1 LQAAVKAAFRAIAK
15 VNIEVKANTTEF
27 RAVVK
32 AGLKDAVKVFQK
44 LP

>member
-1 LQAAVKAAFRAIAK
+1 VKAAFRAIVKAAK
-15 VNIEVKANTTEF
+15 VNTEVKANTTEF

-32 AGLKDAVKVFQK
+32 AGLKDAVKVFQN